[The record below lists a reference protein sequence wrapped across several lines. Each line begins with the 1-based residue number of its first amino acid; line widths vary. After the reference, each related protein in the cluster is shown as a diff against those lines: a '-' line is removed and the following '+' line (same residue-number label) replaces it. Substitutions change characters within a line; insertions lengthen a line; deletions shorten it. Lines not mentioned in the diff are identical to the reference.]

1 VQGRRFVAE
10 PIYQLLPP
18 LAQDDYDRLAADI
31 RQRGVL
37 VPIDVDESGNVLDG
51 HHRLRIAD
59 SLGVEC
65 PRNVLNGL
73 TEEQKIHHAATMN
86 VARRQ
91 MDSSQKAALAVNV
104 EERLA
109 VLRRIGRPPK
119 ENGGNVSTV
128 SGRARDEAAEL
139 VGTNPRYV
147 SDAKKLKAET
157 PDVFQRVAAGE
168 LTIPQAK
175 VEVNRRQRLQV
186 QQQRVERPSG
196 KYQTIVIDPPWQ
208 MEKIQREKYPEQVGF
223 DYPTMTEEELAAFP
237 IPDLAED
244 DCHLYLWTTHKHL
257 PMALRLAQSWGFRY
271 QCLMTWVKN
280 VGFTPYSW
288 MYSTEH
294 VLFCRK
300 GSLDLLQK
308 GRRLDF
314 HAPRR
319 EHSRKPDEFYDLV
332 RECSP
337 GPRIDIFSRE
347 KRDGFD
353 QYGNEAEK
361 FDVAG

>member
-1 VQGRRFVAE
+1 MAE
-10 PIYQLLPP
+10 PTYQLLPP
-18 LAQDDYDRLAADI
+18 LSEDDYQRLAADI
-31 RQRGVL
+31 KERGVL
-37 VPIDVDESGNVLDG
+37 VPIDVDEDGTVLDG
-51 HHRLRIAD
+51 HHRLKIAD
-59 SLGVEC
+59 SLGLEC
-65 PRNVLNGL
+65 PKNVIRGL
-73 TEEQKIHHAATMN
+73 TEEGKILHAAMMN
-86 VARRQ
+86 VARRH
-91 MDSSQKAALAVNV
+91 MTASQKGALGVEV
-104 EERLA
+104 EERLGKLA
-109 VLRRIGRPPK
+109 RGRQGTRTDLQPPGK
-119 ENGGNVSTV
+119 V
-128 SGRARDEAAEL
+128 SGKFSEAREEAAQI
-139 VGTNPRYV
+139 VGANPHYV
-147 SDAKKLKAET
+147 SDAKRIKTEA
-157 PDVFQRVAAGE
+157 PDIFEQVAAGE
-168 LTIPQAK
+168 VTIPQAK
-175 VEVNRRQRLQV
+175 VQINKRQRQQV
-186 QQQRVERPSG
+186 QQRRVEQPSG

-223 DYPTMTEEELAAFP
+223 DYPTMTEDELAAFP
-237 IPDLAED
+237 VPEIAED

-257 PMALRLAQSWGFRY
+257 PMALRLAQAWGFRY
-271 QCLMTWVKN
+271 QCVMTWVKN

-300 GSLDLLQK
+300 GSLDLLQN

-314 HAPRR
+314 HASRR